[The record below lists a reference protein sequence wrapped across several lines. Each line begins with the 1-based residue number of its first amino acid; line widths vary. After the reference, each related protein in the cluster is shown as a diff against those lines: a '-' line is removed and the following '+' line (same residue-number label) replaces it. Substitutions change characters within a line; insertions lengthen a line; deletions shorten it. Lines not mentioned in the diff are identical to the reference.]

1 MVENLQGGGSV
12 CSRGFF
18 GWKGKPGTKKKEAD
32 DDAIIVYIV
41 FYVVLLG
48 SIPLLGML
56 HFCPP
61 FFVACVGVRFIPSLS
76 LSIAT
81 SLYAYNVVPLV
92 CLPNFLLVDLKVLV
106 HFFCGLSGWSFGQS
120 VVPSSLSDSLARI
133 ISSKIIHFTLCLVSL
148 SLSIPI
154 CYGHHF
160 HHRIQYYYYH
170 LILILRMNYHSW
182 MFVNLI

>member
-1 MVENLQGGGSV
+1 MEASNDGCIPYSDGASIRKPKRTRNICREMVENLQGGGSV

-76 LSIAT
+76 LSLSR
-81 SLYAYNVVPLV
+81 SLLRCMHTCRA
-92 CLPNFLLVDLKVLV
+92 F
-106 HFFCGLSGWSFGQS
+106 GLSSKFLTCRS
-120 VVPSSLSDSLARI
+120 KSPS
-133 ISSKIIHFTLCLVSL
+133 
-148 SLSIPI
+148 
-154 CYGHHF
+154 
-160 HHRIQYYYYH
+160 
-170 LILILRMNYHSW
+170 
-182 MFVNLI
+182 